1 MRPEWVYGDH
11 PPACN
16 CWRCVALRASG
27 NADRQGRRRIL
38 PTKRGRSSG
47 CLWMAAIVV
56 AVCIA
61 VLATIFVMRST
72 FFESLD
78 LQPNTRQDPT
88 TFAPTAPAPLK
99 TPIQREVIEQSST
112 PSPTVEPTMS
122 KLVKIEPKV
131 RPTPTVTVNEIF
143 RLNSIGELSDEE
155 AAEILENRKSDD
167 SNIVPTPQLN
177 TQPEVTPTIKPITPI
192 EPTPLPA
199 SNSAVDYRPYLLE
212 LINQDRKE
220 HGLSEVELGK
230 NTAAQIHA
238 DELFE
243 YEFTG
248 HWGLDGLKPYMR
260 YTLAG
265 GTGKQGENVS
275 GLSTPRIPG
284 VSYSKTPIKESLMEA
299 QEGFMQSSGHR
310 AQILNPQHQEVNLGI
325 TCDDVYCSVVQ
336 QFESN
341 FVEFVNPPTIENGL
355 LRFAGATLGSTIYFN
370 TDVYYDPLPVPLS
383 TKQIRTTYCSDA
395 GTPILF
401 IREPAPPGSYY
412 STDITDF
419 SWPDCRDPRDTDGSE
434 KPIGTALP
442 NQNGLV
448 PFEDASIYVT
458 QGNQFDIA
466 ADISDYISQYGD
478 GVYTIIIWGKSN
490 AGFSPL
496 TNYSVFVES
505 P

>member
-1 MRPEWVYGDH
+1 V
-11 PPACN
+11 
-16 CWRCVALRASG
+16 
-27 NADRQGRRRIL
+27 IL
-38 PTKRGRSSG
+38 
-47 CLWMAAIVV
+47 VV
-56 AVCIA
+56 ASIA
-61 VLATIFVMRST
+61 VLGTIFVTRST
-72 FFESLD
+72 LFERQS
-78 LQPNTRQDPT
+78 LQPDTGQGPT
-88 TFAPTAPAPLK
+88 TLATTAPAPLK

-122 KLVKIEPKV
+122 KLVEIEPKV
-131 RPTPTVTVNEIF
+131 RPTPTLTMNEIF

-167 SNIVPTPQLN
+167 SNIVPSPPSN
-177 TQPEVTPTIKPITPI
+177 TQPEVTPTMKPITPI

-220 HGLSEVELGK
+220 NGLSEIELGE
-230 NTAAQIHA
+230 NAAAQIHA

-243 YEFTG
+243 NEFLG

-260 YTLAG
+260 YTLSG
-265 GTGKQGENVS
+265 GTGSEGENVS

-336 QFESN
+336 QFASN
-341 FVEFVNPPTIENGL
+341 FVEFVSPPTIENGL
-355 LRFAGATLGSTIYFN
+355 LRFAGVTLGGTIYFN
-370 TDVYYDPLPVPLS
+370 TDVYYDPLPAPLT
-383 TKQIRTTYCSDA
+383 TKQIRTTYCYDS

-434 KPIGTALP
+434 KPIRTVLP
-442 NQNGLV
+442 DQNGLV
-448 PFEDASIYVT
+448 PFEDASVYVT
-458 QGNQFDIA
+458 EGNQFNIA

-478 GVYTIIIWGKSN
+478 GVYTITIWGESN

-496 TNYSVFVES
+496 TNYSIFVKS